1 MMDTH
6 RANNENCDQD
16 LIYPPVQLTT
26 AINMRDLYSKTG
38 ALFEIS
44 EQQEAP
50 KDCTEDEGSF
60 FDDESLINSL
70 SIGAGNAVFDDDA
83 SGSDDEAEPFEKLAK
98 KMVALIEDGGV
109 LKMEVRPGI
118 GGDIPSGASVTFH
131 YSSYLQYC
139 DEPFDSTYLRNKP
152 EKKIVDS
159 GQLLAGL
166 NIAIKSMRK
175 NETARFLVKPEY
187 AYGKIGC
194 QPRIPGNETILY
206 EVYVIYFVDRA
217 AADSYDALD
226 SKEQRAATFQE
237 KLEAAQGF
245 HRQGNEHYREGSLNA
260 ARDAYTRAAW
270 IMEDAHVNDKNEEV
284 ERGKMLLKMRSNLAQ
299 VFLDLKEPGRA
310 CTQCKLGLDVSGVH
324 STDIIAK
331 LHFRFGKA
339 KAMLHDF
346 KSARKQ
352 LLRAQHLKPNNAD
365 ISTELEILLQKE
377 QKSEEQ
383 ERFMYR
389 QMFEPLAQISDG
401 SPEGKVI
408 KIDKSKKRDEN
419 CNSSKKLEEVRPEFE
434 RIVKESILKFAANPK
449 ANNLPFPL
457 NLSAAEKAC
466 VSAAAKAANCD
477 VRVKQRGG
485 GTFLT
490 IVKRK

>member
-6 RANNENCDQD
+6 QANNENCDQD

-187 AYGKIGC
+187 AYGK
-194 QPRIPGNETILY
+194 
-206 EVYVIYFVDRA
+206 
-217 AADSYDALD
+217 
-226 SKEQRAATFQE
+226 
-237 KLEAAQGF
+237 
-245 HRQGNEHYREGSLNA
+245 GNEHYREGSLNA